1 MATDEKKYECSVCN
15 KSVSVCDKCA
25 NDSSE
30 LAPIDEFEGKSNTE
44 ILCFNDGEMHFHDE
58 RCRDEYMDEW
68 TQFGTLIVVKK
79 KPVEEE

>member
-1 MATDEKKYECSVCN
+1 MNAEYKCN
-15 KSVSVCDKCA
+15 RCYNKVSVCDHCA

-30 LAPIDEFEGKSNTE
+30 IAPIDKFEGEDNIE

-68 TQFGTLIVVKK
+68 TELGKLVD
-79 KPVEEE
+79 